1 MTIISRRR
9 IIVDAFLDPVDGF
22 FVECLCEANKGN
34 ETNCDR
40 LLLRAKMDTRAPAA
54 RANMDGVRCT
64 LRWYGQYL
72 YSYSVMIA
80 YRYGIGESI
89 IITKTSPCSLSCVA
103 FFCVRFR
110 RMV

>member
-1 MTIISRRR
+1 
-9 IIVDAFLDPVDGF
+9 
-22 FVECLCEANKGN
+22 
-34 ETNCDR
+34 
-40 LLLRAKMDTRAPAA
+40 
-54 RANMDGVRCT
+54 MDGVRCT

-103 FFCVRFR
+103 FFCVRYR

>member
-54 RANMDGVRCT
+54 RANMDGVRLT
-64 LRWYGQYL
+64 VQ
-72 YSYSVMIA
+72 YSVV
-80 YRYGIGESI
+80 RS
-89 IITKTSPCSLSCVA
+89 SLLLLSNA
-103 FFCVRFR
+103 DSLQL
-110 RMV
+110 